1 MIAVGVTTLNANV
14 RCTTPQRV
22 AAFCGVSVPRHVPI
36 IARLLVSWA
45 WPQLKTDVLVRQPI
59 LAAILLL
66 VFALSARAD
75 PEKNYLLHCSGC
87 HLPNGIGDP
96 PNAPSLRDTIG
107 KIVATPEGR
116 DYIIRVPGSSQ
127 TPMSDEQL
135 ADVLNWMLT
144 EFNRET
150 LPKNFKPLSANEVS
164 QSRRQ
169 ILADPLKYR
178 ARLWPDY

>member
-1 MIAVGVTTLNANV
+1 M
-14 RCTTPQRV
+14 
-22 AAFCGVSVPRHVPI
+22 F
-36 IARLLVSWA
+36 WA
-45 WPQLKTDVLVRQPI
+45 WPQLKTDVSVGRQTL
-59 LAAILLL
+59 LAVL
-66 VFALSARAD
+66 FAACVLPARAD

-96 PNAPSLRDTIG
+96 PNTPSLRDTIG
-107 KIVATPEGR
+107 KIVATAEGR

-127 TPMSDEQL
+127 TPMSDQQL

-144 EFNRET
+144 EFNSAT
-150 LPKNFKPLSANEVS
+150 LPENFEPLSAIEVGE
-164 QSRRQ
+164 SRGQ

>member
-1 MIAVGVTTLNANV
+1 MPAWWRILVVT
-14 RCTTPQRV
+14 
-22 AAFCGVSVPRHVPI
+22 S
-36 IARLLVSWA
+36 LV
-45 WPQLKTDVLVRQPI
+45 
-59 LAAILLL
+59 
-66 VFALSARAD
+66 VFALPASADA
-75 PEKNYLLHCSGC
+75 EKNYLLHCSGC

-116 DYIIRVPGSSQ
+116 DYIVRVPGSAQ

-144 EFNRET
+144 EFNSET
-150 LPKNFKPLSANEVS
+150 LPKDFELLSVQEVS
-164 QSRRQ
+164 RSRGQ

-178 ARLWPDY
+178 ARFWPDY

>member
-1 MIAVGVTTLNANV
+1 M
-14 RCTTPQRV
+14 
-22 AAFCGVSVPRHVPI
+22 
-36 IARLLVSWA
+36 
-45 WPQLKTDVLVRQPI
+45 
-59 LAAILLL
+59 LAAMPL
-66 VFALSARAD
+66 VLFSVCAHAD
-75 PEKNYLLHCSGC
+75 AEKNYLLHCSGC

-96 PNAPSLRDTIG
+96 PNAPTLRDTIG

-144 EFNRET
+144 EFNSAT
-150 LPKNFKPLSANEVS
+150 LPENFAPLSAAEVNK
-164 QSRRQ
+164 SRSK

>member
-1 MIAVGVTTLNANV
+1 
-14 RCTTPQRV
+14 
-22 AAFCGVSVPRHVPI
+22 VP
-36 IARLLVSWA
+36 
-45 WPQLKTDVLVRQPI
+45 VRQSI
-59 LAAILLL
+59 LAAAVLL
-66 VFALSARAD
+66 VLTLSARAD

-96 PNAPSLRDTIG
+96 PNAPTLRDTIG

-144 EFNRET
+144 EFNSAT
-150 LPKNFKPLSANEVS
+150 LPENFEPLSATEVGE
-164 QSRRQ
+164 SRGQ
-169 ILADPLKYR
+169 VLADPLKYR

>member
-1 MIAVGVTTLNANV
+1 
-14 RCTTPQRV
+14 
-22 AAFCGVSVPRHVPI
+22 
-36 IARLLVSWA
+36 
-45 WPQLKTDVLVRQPI
+45 VLVRLQI
-59 LAAILLL
+59 LTTSLL
-66 VFALSARAD
+66 VLFALSARAD
-75 PEKNYLLHCSGC
+75 AEKNYLLHCGGC

-96 PNAPSLRDTIG
+96 PNAPTLRDTIG

-144 EFNRET
+144 EFNSAT
-150 LPKNFKPLSANEVS
+150 LPENFAPLSATEVS
-164 QSRRQ
+164 KSRSN

>member
-1 MIAVGVTTLNANV
+1 MSTWQQMLATTL
-14 RCTTPQRV
+14 
-22 AAFCGVSVPRHVPI
+22 
-36 IARLLVSWA
+36 LV
-45 WPQLKTDVLVRQPI
+45 
-59 LAAILLL
+59 

-75 PEKNYLLHCSGC
+75 PGKNYLLHCSGC

-127 TPMSDEQL
+127 TPMSDAQL

-144 EFNRET
+144 EFNSAT
-150 LPKNFKPLSANEVS
+150 LPKNFKPLSAIEVGK
-164 QSRRQ
+164 SRRQ
-169 ILADPLKYR
+169 VLADPLKYR

>member
-1 MIAVGVTTLNANV
+1 M
-14 RCTTPQRV
+14 
-22 AAFCGVSVPRHVPI
+22 
-36 IARLLVSWA
+36 
-45 WPQLKTDVLVRQPI
+45 
-59 LAAILLL
+59 
-66 VFALSARAD
+66 VFALPASADA
-75 PEKNYLLHCSGC
+75 EKNYLLHCSGC

-116 DYIIRVPGSSQ
+116 DYIVRVPGSAQ

-144 EFNRET
+144 EFNSET
-150 LPKNFKPLSANEVS
+150 LPKDFELLSVQEVS
-164 QSRRQ
+164 RSRGQ

-178 ARLWPDY
+178 ARFWPDY

>member
-1 MIAVGVTTLNANV
+1 MSTWQQMLATTL
-14 RCTTPQRV
+14 
-22 AAFCGVSVPRHVPI
+22 
-36 IARLLVSWA
+36 LV
-45 WPQLKTDVLVRQPI
+45 
-59 LAAILLL
+59 

-127 TPMSDEQL
+127 TPMSDAQL

-144 EFNRET
+144 EFNSAT
-150 LPKNFKPLSANEVS
+150 LPKNFKPLSAIEVGK
-164 QSRRQ
+164 SRRQ
-169 ILADPLKYR
+169 VLADPLKYR

>member
-1 MIAVGVTTLNANV
+1 MPVW
-14 RCTTPQRV
+14 R
-22 AAFCGVSVPRHVPI
+22 
-36 IARLLVSWA
+36 
-45 WPQLKTDVLVRQPI
+45 PI
-59 LAAILLL
+59 LAVTLL
-66 VFALSARAD
+66 VVIALPARAD

-96 PNAPSLRDTIG
+96 PNAPTLRDTIG

-127 TPMSDEQL
+127 TPMNDQQL

-144 EFNRET
+144 EFNSET
-150 LPKNFKPLSANEVS
+150 LPKNFEPLSAQEVS
-164 QSRRQ
+164 SSRGQ

-178 ARLWPDY
+178 ARFWPDN

>member
-1 MIAVGVTTLNANV
+1 MFARRQMLATTL
-14 RCTTPQRV
+14 
-22 AAFCGVSVPRHVPI
+22 
-36 IARLLVSWA
+36 LV
-45 WPQLKTDVLVRQPI
+45 
-59 LAAILLL
+59 

-144 EFNRET
+144 EFNSDT
-150 LPKNFKPLSANEVS
+150 LPREFKPLSAREVS
-164 QSRRQ
+164 RSRSK
-169 ILADPLKYR
+169 ILTDPLKYR
-178 ARLWPDY
+178 ARFWPDY

>member
-1 MIAVGVTTLNANV
+1 MVV
-14 RCTTPQRV
+14 
-22 AAFCGVSVPRHVPI
+22 FS
-36 IARLLVSWA
+36 A
-45 WPQLKTDVLVRQPI
+45 WPQPKTDMSTWQQI
-59 LAAILLL
+59 LATTLLV

-135 ADVLNWMLT
+135 ANVLNWVLT
-144 EFNRET
+144 EFNSDT
-150 LPKNFKPLSANEVS
+150 LPTDFAPLNAKEVAK
-164 QSRRQ
+164 SRSKV
-169 ILADPLKYR
+169 LADPQKYR
-178 ARLWPDY
+178 ARYWPDY